1 MIYHPSYHELAY
13 LHPNSFTPD
22 RGVLYKYDLEE
33 KGYIVVRFSALKA
46 HHDSGAK
53 GISHELWSK
62 IEKSFG
68 DYKTVKSVE
77 NEETHQ
83 IDPWDIHHIMAF
95 SKMIISD
102 SQTMT
107 IEGAVLGIPAIR
119 VNTFVGQSKVIQELE
134 EKYKL
139 AFGILPTEED
149 LVLRTVRELLYSPDT
164 DTTWAQRRELL
175 LLDKTDLTKWMVN
188 FFRKDLHH

>member
-1 MIYHPSYHELAY
+1 M
-13 LHPNSFTPD
+13 TPGL
-22 RGVLYKYDLEE
+22 RK
-33 KGYIVVRFSALKA
+33 
-46 HHDSGAK
+46 
-53 GISHELWSK
+53 
-62 IEKSFG
+62 
-68 DYKTVKSVE
+68 DYKIAKSIE
-77 NEETHQ
+77 NERTHQ
-83 IDPWDIHHIMAF
+83 IDRWDMHHIMAF

-139 AFGILPTEED
+139 AFGILPTEEE